1 MTQVKLS
8 NSINFVQLT
17 ITPCPQGLNYSYH
30 SSSRHSPGG
39 CRMFMC
45 MHSWKFVL
53 TVLIL
58 CFVLQFGQI
67 VHYHYYDCIHHQL
80 LSLVIYPWKPATQS
94 LWTHFVISFSPIGE
108 QVVPWCSWTA
118 KQSNTASQPSD
129 RSSLPSGM
137 PCPGASGRQTIHF
150 FPVYSQVYFHCSS

>member
-17 ITPCPQGLNYSYH
+17 ITPCPQGLNHSYH
-30 SSSRHSPGG
+30 DSSRHSPGY

-67 VHYHYYDCIHHQL
+67 AHYYYYDCIHHQL
-80 LSLVIYPWKPATQS
+80 LSLVIYPRKPATLS
-94 LWTHFVISFSPIGE
+94 L
-108 QVVPWCSWTA
+108 
-118 KQSNTASQPSD
+118 
-129 RSSLPSGM
+129 
-137 PCPGASGRQTIHF
+137 
-150 FPVYSQVYFHCSS
+150 